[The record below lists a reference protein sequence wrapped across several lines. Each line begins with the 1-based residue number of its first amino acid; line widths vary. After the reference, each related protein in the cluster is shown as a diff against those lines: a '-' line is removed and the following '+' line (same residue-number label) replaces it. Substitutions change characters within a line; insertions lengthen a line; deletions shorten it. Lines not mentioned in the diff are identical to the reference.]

1 MLNDNETE
9 TDLLSYEP
17 IAATIAALLT
27 EQPTAGT
34 EYAPVTIGVHGDWGA
49 GKSSVLE
56 MVARAM
62 DAQKDFLTL
71 KFNGWRYQGFEDA
84 KISLLETI
92 VEELIE
98 RRPILKDYG
107 AKLASLWKRIN
118 WLKVAKKVAGTA
130 ATVLTA
136 GAYLPVQLGNELAE
150 QLKPGEGEKWLK
162 DPENAPGEIRAFR
175 KEFDELLKL
184 ANVQRLIIL
193 IDDLD
198 RCLPATTIETLE
210 AMRLFLF
217 TSRTAFVI
225 AADEAM
231 VEYCVR
237 NHFPALTDST
247 SGQHFARHYLEKLIQ
262 VPFRIPALGINETRL
277 YTSLLLIE
285 DTLSADHDLF
295 KAAAEKAREQLK
307 QPWRA
312 RALQSDD
319 FKDVSLPDEVRAA
332 LSLADQIGS
341 VLAEGTQG
349 NPRQVKRFIMS
360 LRLRYRT
367 ADARGFA
374 GALQLNM
381 LAKLMLAE
389 RFQPRLFEQIERSV
403 ASSGG
408 GLCHELG
415 KLEEM
420 VSSETD
426 EDDDDDGEVK
436 KTPGED
442 LVSQWY
448 ATDEV
453 LAWARL
459 EPKLGATDLRPY
471 FFITR
476 DRKRSIAN
484 ITSLGELDGLVQK
497 LLGSA
502 TAVTALTTE
511 VRKLSPTEHDRV
523 FEALKQRVQSADNFV
538 KAPPGLFG
546 LRLLAQINT
555 ALSPRLL
562 DILEALP
569 EANLGVWAP
578 AGWGTTFA
586 GNDGRF
592 AKLIERWSK
601 CESNVALATAA
612 TAAAKI
618 LKSKVKK

>member
-1 MLNDNETE
+1 MLNDNETQ

-17 IAATIAALLT
+17 IATTIAALLA
-27 EQPTAGT
+27 EEPHV
-34 EYAPVTIGVHGDWGA
+34 PMTIGVHGDWGA
-49 GKSSVLE
+49 GKSSILE
-56 MVARAM
+56 MVAHAM
-62 DAQKDFLTL
+62 QAQKDFLIL
-71 KFNGWRYQGFEDA
+71 KFNSWRYQGFEDA

-92 VEELIE
+92 VEDLLEQ
-98 RRPILKDYG
+98 RPALMQFK
-107 AKLASLWKRIN
+107 AQLASLWKRIN
-118 WLKVAKKVAGTA
+118 WLKVAKKVASTA
-130 ATVLTA
+130 ATVMTS
-136 GAYLPVQLGNELAE
+136 GAYLPIQLGTEVAE
-150 QLKPGEGEKWLK
+150 KLKPGEEEKWLK
-162 DPENAPGEIRAFR
+162 EPESAPAEIRAFR
-175 KEFDELLKL
+175 KEFDELLSL
-184 ANVQRLIIL
+184 AGIERLIVL

-198 RCLPATTIETLE
+198 RCLPTTTIETLE
-210 AMRLFLF
+210 AVRLFLF
-217 TSRTAFVI
+217 NTRTAFVI

-237 NHFPALTDST
+237 NHFPAFTDTT

-285 DTLSADHDLF
+285 DTLGAGHGLF
-295 KAAAEKAREQLK
+295 KAAAERAREQLK
-307 QPWRA
+307 QPWSA
-312 RALQSDD
+312 RALRAEDFKGVEISDD
-319 FKDVSLPDEVRAA
+319 VRAA

-349 NPRQVKRFIMS
+349 NPRQVKRFLIS
-360 LRLRYRT
+360 LLLRRRT
-367 ADARGFA
+367 ATARGF
-374 GALQLNM
+374 GSALQLNA

-403 ASSGG
+403 ASSGSG
-408 GLCHELG
+408 MCHELG

-420 VSSETD
+420 LASPEG
-426 EDDDDDGEVK
+426 EDDDEVK

-459 EPKLGATDLRPY
+459 QPKLGATDLRPY

-484 ITSLGELDGLVQK
+484 ITALGELDGLVQK

-502 TAVTALTTE
+502 TAVNALTSE
-511 VRKLSPTEHDRV
+511 VKKLSAPEQDRV
-523 FEALKQRVQSADNFV
+523 FEALKQRVQSADTLA
-538 KAPPGLFG
+538 KAPAGIFG
-546 LRLLAQINT
+546 LRLLTQTNST
-555 ALSPRLL
+555 FGPRLL
-562 DILEALP
+562 DVLEAMP

-586 GNDGRF
+586 GNEARF
-592 AKLIERWSK
+592 TKLIERWSN
-601 CESNVALATAA
+601 CESNKPLARAA
-612 TAAAKI
+612 DAAAKI
-618 LKSKVKK
+618 LKPKAKK

>member
-1 MLNDNETE
+1 MLNDNETQ

-17 IAATIAALLT
+17 IATTIAALLI
-27 EQPTAGT
+27 EEPHV
-34 EYAPVTIGVHGDWGA
+34 PVTIGVHGDWGA
-49 GKSSVLE
+49 GKSSILE

-62 DAQKDFLTL
+62 QDQKDFLTL
-71 KFNGWRYQGFEDA
+71 KFNSWRYQGFEDA

-92 VEELIE
+92 VEELVE
-98 RRPILKDYG
+98 QRPILKKFG
-107 AKLASLWKRIN
+107 AQLASLWRRIN
-118 WLKVAKKVAGTA
+118 WLKVAKKVASTT
-130 ATVLTA
+130 ATVMTS
-136 GAYLPVQLGNELAE
+136 GAYLPVQLGTELADK
-150 QLKPGEGEKWLK
+150 LKPGEEEKWLK

-175 KEFDELLKL
+175 KEFDELLGL
-184 ANVQRLIIL
+184 ANVKRLIVL

-198 RCLPATTIETLE
+198 RCLPTTTIETLE
-210 AMRLFLF
+210 AVRLFLF
-217 TSRTAFVI
+217 NTRTAFVV

-237 NHFPALTDST
+237 NHFPALPDTT

-285 DTLSADHDLF
+285 DTLGAGHELF
-295 KAAAEKAREQLK
+295 KAAADRAREQLK
-307 QPWRA
+307 QPWSA
-312 RALQSDD
+312 RALRAEDFKGAALSDD
-319 FKDVSLPDEVRAA
+319 VRAA

-349 NPRQVKRFIMS
+349 NPRQVKRFLIS
-360 LRLRYRT
+360 LLLRRRT
-367 ADARGFA
+367 ATARGFG
-374 GALQLNM
+374 GALQLNA

-403 ASSGG
+403 ASSGSG
-408 GLCHELG
+408 MCHELG

-420 VSSETD
+420 LASPAG
-426 EDDDDDGEVK
+426 EDDDEVK

-448 ATDEV
+448 AIDEV

-459 EPKLGATDLRPY
+459 QPKLGATDLRPY

-484 ITSLGELDGLVQK
+484 ITALGELDGLVQK

-502 TAVTALTTE
+502 AAVNMLTAE
-511 VRKLSPTEHDRV
+511 VKKLSAPEQERV
-523 FEALKQRVQSADNFV
+523 FDALKQRVQSADTLA
-538 KAPPGLFG
+538 KAPAGIFG
-546 LRLLAQINT
+546 LRLLAQTNPT
-555 ALSPRLL
+555 FGSRLL
-562 DILEALP
+562 DVLEAMP
-569 EANLGVWAP
+569 EETLGVWAP
-578 AGWGTTFA
+578 AGWGTIFA
-586 GNDGRF
+586 GNETQF

-601 CESNVALATAA
+601 CESNKPLATAA
-612 TAAAKI
+612 AAAAKI
-618 LKSKVKK
+618 LKPKAKR